1 MGSQFKLHLRTVA
14 FERIILILFNSD
26 AYGRLINWKATVLSF
41 LQVIASCQGR
51 TLSQMSPSDSPDGYV
66 I

>member
-1 MGSQFKLHLRTVA
+1 MGSQFKLHLRAVA

-26 AYGRLINWKATVLSF
+26 AYGRFINWKAIVLSF
-41 LQVIASCQGR
+41 FWVIASLGYR
-51 TLSQMSPSDSPDGYV
+51 TLSQISTSDSPDVYV